1 MAPDVTCVM
10 PVNGCSRGYD
20 GQLCEENVV
29 VCRNMSFGFF
39 FKHLKNQPMPGKCT
53 LGKIPALPSRVSI
66 HSQGN
71 DNIHP
76 L

>member
-1 MAPDVTCVM
+1 MAPDVACVM

-39 FKHLKNQPMPGKCT
+39 
-53 LGKIPALPSRVSI
+53 
-66 HSQGN
+66 
-71 DNIHP
+71 
-76 L
+76 